1 MPCFYLSNDFLRCQL
16 CYLLLPVVPGHRWCP
31 VVTCAFSLPVLRC
44 VLPVIAL
51 FLAVLPRPYCVA
63 PTLPVLRCVLPVI
76 ALFLAVL
83 PRPDCVAPTLPVLP
97 CPYLYILIHLSF
109 YLFIYL
115 RVCLDC
121 KLGAS
126 VQNCVCL
133 SVCQECLGADGYV
146 SACVNC
152 TTCS

>member
-1 MPCFYLSNDFLRCQL
+1 MWSLLFTMPCFYLSNDFLRCQL

-63 PTLPVLRCVLPVI
+63 PTLPVL
-76 ALFLAVL
+76 
-83 PRPDCVAPTLPVLP
+83 P
-97 CPYLYILIHLSF
+97 CPYLYILIHKSF
-109 YLFIYL
+109 YLFIDL

-133 SVCQECLGADGYV
+133 SVCQECLCADGYV